1 MDKRGRFRL
10 KIPVSV
16 RKGRLQ
22 RRRLGG
28 GEEEE
33 EEEAKILKTCEQS

>member
-33 EEEAKILKTCEQS
+33 EEAKILKTCEQS

>member
-33 EEEAKILKTCEQS
+33 EAKILKTCEQS

>member
-28 GEEEE
+28 GEEEK
-33 EEEAKILKTCEQS
+33 AKILKTCEQS